1 MIPSRHS
8 AGYTLIEVLVAMTIL
23 ALSLGVL
30 LQIFAGGLRNISVSG
45 DYARAV
51 LIAETHLDSAGA
63 SSVLSPGSSTGITE
77 QKFRWTQTVED
88 YSFYSDPKLNPKL
101 DPIIRAYTVTV
112 DVEWPHADRV
122 RRVTLKGIK
131 LGDKERGFR

>member
-1 MIPSRHS
+1 MTAVIPSRHS
-8 AGYTLIEVLVAMTIL
+8 AGYTLIEVLVAMAIL

-30 LQIFAGGLRNISVSG
+30 LQIFSGGLRNISVSG

-77 QKFRWTQTVED
+77 QKFRWTRTVED
-88 YSFYSDPKLNPKL
+88 YSFYSDPILQ
-101 DPIIRAYTVTV
+101 AYTVTV

-131 LGDKERGFR
+131 LGDVEAGFR

>member
-30 LQIFAGGLRNISVSG
+30 LQIFSGGLRNISVSG

-88 YSFYSDPKLNPKL
+88 YNFYSDPKLN
-101 DPIIRAYTVTV
+101 PIIRAYTVTV

-131 LGDKERGFR
+131 LGDVEAGFR